1 MELQIYFKKIIY
13 KNQKTLY
20 LLLYTLNK
28 LLKTISMSCGCKN
41 KGNQTPPVPQAVQP
55 PQGSTTTQT
64 QTSNQVQESI
74 RKVVEKYYNKK

>member
-28 LLKTISMSCGCKN
+28 LLKTISMGCGCKN
-41 KGNQTPPVPQAVQP
+41 KNNGAPAPQQP
-55 PQGSTTTQT
+55 APQGSSTTQT